1 MIAIKRLQNILWIII
16 VAFGALTA
24 YLISLRVATERN
36 AAEALDQRIR
46 QVRADIRY
54 LEIEYE
60 ARTNMRQLEQ
70 WNSQVY
76 RYIAPQSAQYLPD
89 ERALAHLDRIE
100 PNGELYVAPPVMM
113 AMADDAPQL
122 SVAAAP
128 VASPAPTQIR
138 ESAPPV
144 APAPVAA
151 PSVSAPVRTAAAEPA
166 AKTAAKPASKPSSAP
181 AARLASVE
189 AKPAAAN
196 DLARRSQRMAMLD
209 GLLLDDRTLRDIGA
223 QAAAE
228 RGAKVR

>member
-89 ERALAHLDRIE
+89 ERALAHLERVE
-100 PNGELYVAPPVMM
+100 PNGELYIAPPVMM
-113 AMADDAPQL
+113 AMAEDAPQL

-128 VASPAPTQIR
+128 VTSPAATQIR
-138 ESAPPV
+138 ESAPVV
-144 APAPVAA
+144 APPAAAAA
-151 PSVSAPVRTAAAEPA
+151 PSVSAPVRAAAAEPA
-166 AKTAAKPASKPSSAP
+166 PKPKASPQP
-181 AARLASVE
+181 VTRLAVAE
-189 AKPAAAN
+189 AKPAAGN
-196 DLARRSQRMAMLD
+196 ELARRSQRMAMLD
-209 GLLLDDRTLRDIGA
+209 GMLLDDRTLRDIGTK
-223 QAAAE
+223 AAAE
-228 RGAKVR
+228 RGSKAN

>member
-89 ERALAHLDRIE
+89 ERALAHLERVE
-100 PNGELYVAPPVMM
+100 PNGELYIAPPVMM

-128 VASPAPTQIR
+128 ITSPASTQIR
-138 ESAPPV
+138 ESAPSV
-144 APAPVAA
+144 APVPVAA
-151 PSVSAPVRTAAAEPA
+151 PAVSTPVRTAAAEPV
-166 AKTAAKPASKPSSAP
+166 AKPAPKPSASP
-181 AARLASVE
+181 VARLASVV
-189 AKPAAAN
+189 AKPSSAD

-228 RGAKVR
+228 RGGKVR

>member
-36 AAEALDQRIR
+36 AAEALDRRIE

-76 RYIAPQSAQYLPD
+76 RYTAPQSAQYLPD
-89 ERALAHLDRIE
+89 ERALAHLERVE

-113 AMADDAPQL
+113 AMAEDSPQA

-128 VASPAPTQIR
+128 VASPAATQIR
-138 ESAPPV
+138 ESAP
-144 APAPVAA
+144 APAPAVVAA
-151 PSVSAPVRTAAAEPA
+151 PVRSAAMERTPERTSTPGAAP
-166 AKTAAKPASKPSSAP
+166 KPAT
-181 AARLASVE
+181 RLAAVE
-189 AKPAAAN
+189 VKPAAGN
-196 DLARRSQRMAMLD
+196 ELARRSQRMAMLD
-209 GLLLDDRTLRDIGA
+209 GMLLDDRTLRDIGA
-223 QAAAE
+223 RAAAE
-228 RGAKVR
+228 RGSKSH

>member
-36 AAEALDQRIR
+36 AAEALDQKIR

-89 ERALAHLDRIE
+89 ERALAHLERVE
-100 PNGELYVAPPVMM
+100 PNGELYIAPPVMM
-113 AMADDAPQL
+113 AMAEDAPQL

-138 ESAPPV
+138 ESAPVV
-144 APAPVAA
+144 APPAAAAA
-151 PSVSAPVRTAAAEPA
+151 PTVSAPVRSAAAEPA
-166 AKTAAKPASKPSSAP
+166 PKPKASPQP
-181 AARLASVE
+181 VARLAAAEV
-189 AKPAAAN
+189 KPSAGTE
-196 DLARRSQRMAMLD
+196 LARRSQRMAMLD
-209 GLLLDDRTLRDIGA
+209 GMLLDDRTLRDIGA
-223 QAAAE
+223 KAAAE
-228 RGAKVR
+228 RGSKVR

>member
-36 AAEALDQRIR
+36 AAEALDQQIR

-60 ARTNMRQLEQ
+60 SRTNMRQLEQ

-76 RYIAPQSAQYLPD
+76 RYVSPQSAQYLPD
-89 ERALAHLDRIE
+89 EGALAHLERIE
-100 PNGELYVAPPVMM
+100 PNGDLYVAPPVMM

-128 VASPAPTQIR
+128 VASPASTQIH
-138 ESAPPV
+138 ETAPPV
-144 APAPVAA
+144 QPAPVTSPSVSVPVRSAAAA
-151 PSVSAPVRTAAAEPA
+151 PSAKPAKATPPSARLAAAE
-166 AKTAAKPASKPSSAP
+166 TGSSGGDA
-181 AARLASVE
+181 
-189 AKPAAAN
+189 
-196 DLARRSQRMAMLD
+196 LARRSQRMAMLD
-209 GLLLDDRTLRDIGA
+209 GMLLDDRTLRDLGA
-223 QAAAE
+223 KAAAE
-228 RGAKVR
+228 RGGKAN

>member
-36 AAEALDQRIR
+36 AAEALDRRIH

-76 RYIAPQSAQYLPD
+76 RYVAPQSAQYLPD
-89 ERALAHLDRIE
+89 ERALAHLERVE
-100 PNGELYVAPPVMM
+100 PNGDLYIAPPVMM
-113 AMADDAPQL
+113 AMAQDAPQA
-122 SVAAAP
+122 SVAEAP
-128 VASPAPTQIR
+128 VPSPASTQIR
-138 ESAPPV
+138 ESAP
-144 APAPVAA
+144 VAA
-151 PSVSAPVRTAAAEPA
+151 PETVKASTVSAPVRAAEAEPES
-166 AKTAAKPASKPSSAP
+166 KPKAASKP
-181 AARLASVE
+181 AARLAAAE
-189 AKPAAAN
+189 ARPSTVN
-196 DLARRSQRMAMLD
+196 ELARRSQRMAMLD
-209 GLLLDDRTLRDIGA
+209 GMLLDDRTLRDIGA

-228 RGAKVR
+228 RGSKTR